1 MFIKTARL
9 LSVNG
14 FVMAACAD
22 LFLLFTTSVKA
33 GTQVL
38 HGHMPGAVT
47 RLQPMG
53 LLAGTNR
60 LNLAIGL
67 PLRNQEALT
76 HLLRQIHD
84 PASANFRHLLKLT
97 Q

>member
-1 MFIKTARL
+1 
-9 LSVNG
+9 
-14 FVMAACAD
+14 
-22 LFLLFTTSVKA
+22 
-33 GTQVL
+33 
-38 HGHMPGAVT
+38 MPATVAN
-47 RLQPMG
+47 LQPMG

-76 HLLRQIHD
+76 HLLREIYD
-84 PASANFRHLLKLT
+84 PASANFRHFIKLK

>member
-1 MFIKTARL
+1 M
-9 LSVNG
+9 
-14 FVMAACAD
+14 MPAAA
-22 LFLLFTTSVKA
+22 A
-33 GTQVL
+33 PWQVL
-38 HGHMPGAVT
+38 RGHVPAAVT

-53 LLAGTNR
+53 LFAGTNR

-76 HLLRQIHD
+76 HLFREIYD
-84 PASANFRHLLKLT
+84 PASANSHHLLKLK

>member
-1 MFIKTARL
+1 M
-9 LSVNG
+9 
-14 FVMAACAD
+14 MPAAA
-22 LFLLFTTSVKA
+22 A
-33 GTQVL
+33 PRQVL
-38 HGHMPGAVT
+38 RGHVPAAVT

-67 PLRNQEALT
+67 PLRNLEALT

-84 PASANFRHLLKLT
+84 PASANFRHLLKLK